1 MPLEGTRWVISRYD
15 RNLTPY
21 YPNDTLTFTS
31 SNEYT
36 LNQSLLKRRYS
47 IYGVTNTNMSSITFY
62 GLTTL
67 GGDYSGEVLTQSI
80 SDGNINNSTFNS
92 IWNTENEVNVWM
104 KRIN

>member
-1 MPLEGTRWVISRYD
+1 
-15 RNLTPY
+15 
-21 YPNDTLTFTS
+21 
-31 SNEYT
+31 
-36 LNQSLLKRRYS
+36 
-47 IYGVTNTNMSSITFY
+47 MSSITFY

-104 KRIN
+104 ERVN